1 MGVAA
6 LIVFM
11 VLLFVFLS
19 SVRLA
24 QEYERAVV
32 FRFGR
37 LVKQAKGPGIFVI
50 YPFGIDR
57 VVKIDLRVITLDIP
71 RQDCITKDN
80 VTVGVNAVAYF
91 QVVDPRRAV
100 VAVSNYADATFQ
112 IAQTSLR
119 SVIGQVELDDLLSQ
133 REEVNT
139 HLQHII
145 DEQTEP
151 WGVKV
156 SVVEIKDV
164 ELPPQMQRAMARQAE
179 AEREKRAKII
189 HAEGEMQAALQLQKA
204 AATISQE
211 PAALQLRYL
220 QTLTEIA
227 VEKNSTI
234 IFPLPIDM
242 LGSLT
247 QLLKSEVRENAAN
260 NPPSRPPR

>member
-1 MGVAA
+1 MSPIAITL
-6 LIVFM
+6 LIVLGT
-11 VLLFVFLS
+11 VLLILVLS
-19 SVRLA
+19 AVRMT

-37 LVKQAKGPGIFVI
+37 LLKRTKGPGLFLVM
-50 YPFGIDR
+50 PFGIDR
-57 VVKIDLRVITLDIP
+57 VVKIDLRVVTLDIP
-71 RQDCITKDN
+71 RQDCITRDN

-91 QVVDPRRAV
+91 QVIDPRRAV
-100 VAVSNYADATFQ
+100 VAVSNYANATFQ

-119 SVIGQVELDDLLSQ
+119 SVIGQVELDELLSQ
-133 REEVNT
+133 RERVNQR
-139 HLQHII
+139 LQSII
-145 DEQTEP
+145 DAETEP

-156 SVVEIKDV
+156 SIVEIKDV

-189 HAEGEMQAALQLQKA
+189 HAEGELQAAQQLREA
-204 AATISQE
+204 AVTIAAE

-234 IFPLPIDM
+234 IFPVPIDFLATLTDM
-242 LGSLT
+242 LKRDST
-247 QLLKSEVRENAAN
+247 RS
-260 NPPSRPPR
+260 

>member
-1 MGVAA
+1 MSPQMGTILLVVAA
-6 LIVFM
+6 LAVL
-11 VLLFVFLS
+11 VLLS
-19 SVRLA
+19 AIRMT
-24 QEYERAVV
+24 QEYERGVV

-37 LVKQAKGPGIFVI
+37 LLKRTKGPGLFLV

-57 VVKIDLRVITLDIP
+57 VVKIDLRVVTLDIP
-71 RQDCITKDN
+71 RQDCITRDN

-100 VAVSNYADATFQ
+100 VAVSNYANATFQ

-119 SVIGQVELDDLLSQ
+119 SVIGQVELDELLSQ
-133 REEVNT
+133 RERVNQT
-139 HLQHII
+139 LQHII
-145 DEQTEP
+145 DAETEP

-156 SVVEIKDV
+156 SIVEIKDV

-189 HAEGEMQAALQLQKA
+189 HAEGEMLAAQQLQQAATTIA
-204 AATISQE
+204 AE
-211 PAALQLRYL
+211 PSALQLRYL

-234 IFPLPIDM
+234 IFPVPIDF
-242 LGSLT
+242 LATLT
-247 QLLKSEVRENAAN
+247 DLLKR
-260 NPPSRPPR
+260 SRDKS

>member
-1 MGVAA
+1 MSPQSSTILLVAA
-6 LIVFM
+6 VLALL
-11 VLLFVFLS
+11 VLLS
-19 SVRLA
+19 AIRMT
-24 QEYERAVV
+24 QEYERGVV

-37 LVKQAKGPGIFVI
+37 LLKRTKGPGLFLV

-57 VVKIDLRVITLDIP
+57 VVKIDLRVVTLDIP
-71 RQDCITKDN
+71 RQDCITRDN

-100 VAVSNYADATFQ
+100 VAVSNYANATFQ

-119 SVIGQVELDDLLSQ
+119 SVIGQVELDELLSQ
-133 REEVNT
+133 RERVNQT
-139 HLQHII
+139 LQHII
-145 DEQTEP
+145 DAETEP

-156 SVVEIKDV
+156 SIVEIKDV

-189 HAEGEMQAALQLQKA
+189 HAEGEMLAAQQLQQAATTMA
-204 AATISQE
+204 AE
-211 PAALQLRYL
+211 PSALQLRYL

-234 IFPLPIDM
+234 IFPVPIDF
-242 LGSLT
+242 LATLT
-247 QLLKSEVRENAAN
+247 DLLKR
-260 NPPSRPPR
+260 SRDKA